1 MQFASF
7 TKETVRKQCYIVPCL
22 NKKSSKKNRFWRKFM
37 KILGKNEVA
46 SGKWLAL
53 EILDY
58 VDRNGKE
65 RKWECVSRKRC
76 AGAVLMIAELLP
88 SHRLVLIRQYRPP
101 ADGVVLEF
109 PAGLIDEGE
118 SPEDAALREL
128 REETGYHGVIRKVYP
143 PAYNS
148 PGLTGEFIH
157 TVLMEVAEDAQGEL
171 KTDFDESE
179 QIETLLIPKHSL
191 LKSVEAMSAEGIR
204 IDAKVLAYAIAE
216 AAR

>member
-1 MQFASF
+1 
-7 TKETVRKQCYIVPCL
+7 
-22 NKKSSKKNRFWRKFM
+22 M

-143 PAYNS
+143 PVYNS

>member
-1 MQFASF
+1 M
-7 TKETVRKQCYIVPCL
+7 
-22 NKKSSKKNRFWRKFM
+22 
-37 KILGKNEVA
+37 
-46 SGKWLAL
+46 
-53 EILDY
+53 
-58 VDRNGKE
+58 
-65 RKWECVSRKRC
+65 
-76 AGAVLMIAELLP
+76 
-88 SHRLVLIRQYRPP
+88 
-101 ADGVVLEF
+101 
-109 PAGLIDEGE
+109 
-118 SPEDAALREL
+118 
-128 REETGYHGVIRKVYP
+128 IRKVYP

-204 IDAKVLAYAIAE
+204 IDSKVLAYAIAE